1 MDLKAAAGLAQ
12 LLSMV
17 VFVTIAVWYV
27 VPWVTKRGR
36 ADALIAL
43 LWVHAFRHVALQ
55 VYSAQRAGFPITD
68 SGANRIVYGDV
79 SGMILAMIAIAALHY
94 RSRWSI
100 PLVWLLMGETLF
112 DTVTNVS
119 GGIREH
125 LFGAANGVTW
135 MVVSFY
141 VPLLMV
147 SVGLTVWQLY
157 TRRGEPLER
166 SNTDKPWVSNLIS
179 MAR

>member
-12 LLSMV
+12 LLSLM

-27 VPWVTKRGR
+27 VPWVRNRGR

-43 LWVHAFRHVALQ
+43 LWVHALRHVALQ
-55 VYSAQRAGFPITD
+55 VYSAQRAGFPISD
-68 SGANRIVYGDV
+68 SGANRIVFGDV
-79 SGMILAMIAIAALHY
+79 TGMMVAMIAIVALRY

-100 PLVWLLMGETLF
+100 PLVWLLVGETLF
-112 DTVTNVS
+112 DTVANVS

-125 LFGAANGVTW
+125 LFGAASGVTW

-157 TRRGEPLER
+157 ARRGEPLER
-166 SNTDKPWVSNLIS
+166 SSTDRTWVSNRIS

>member
-1 MDLKAAAGLAQ
+1 
-12 LLSMV
+12 
-17 VFVTIAVWYV
+17 
-27 VPWVTKRGR
+27 
-36 ADALIAL
+36 
-43 LWVHAFRHVALQ
+43 
-55 VYSAQRAGFPITD
+55 
-68 SGANRIVYGDV
+68 
-79 SGMILAMIAIAALHY
+79 
-94 RSRWSI
+94 
-100 PLVWLLMGETLF
+100 MGETLY

-147 SVGLTVWQLY
+147 SAGLTVWRLY

>member
-1 MDLKAAAGLAQ
+1 
-12 LLSMV
+12 
-17 VFVTIAVWYV
+17 
-27 VPWVTKRGR
+27 
-36 ADALIAL
+36 
-43 LWVHAFRHVALQ
+43 
-55 VYSAQRAGFPITD
+55 
-68 SGANRIVYGDV
+68 
-79 SGMILAMIAIAALHY
+79 
-94 RSRWSI
+94 
-100 PLVWLLMGETLF
+100 VWLLVVETLF

-166 SNTDKPWVSNLIS
+166 ASADKPWVSNLIS